1 MLEGMILA
9 FGIFLVGVLAGGIA
23 FLALH
28 WNDETPE
35 QRGGGIGW
43 ELPDYP
49 PSDLDVFARR

>member
-1 MLEGMILA
+1 VLEGMILA
-9 FGIFLVGVLAGGIA
+9 LGIFLVGMLAGGIA

-28 WNDETPE
+28 WNDEAPE
-35 QRGGGIGW
+35 ERWGGDGF

>member
-1 MLEGMILA
+1 MILA

-28 WNDETPE
+28 WNDETPD

>member
-9 FGIFLVGVLAGGIA
+9 LGIFLVGMLAGGIV

-28 WNDETPE
+28 WNDETPDE
-35 QRGGGIGW
+35 RWGRGW